1 MQAIIIDIDGTLA
14 DVTHRRHHLD
24 GNRKDW
30 DAFFAAMN
38 EDPPIH
44 VVCDM
49 VEHLVEYHE
58 ERRDGDEGTH
68 FFVCTGRP
76 EKYRAVTDD
85 WLETHCTNLF
95 NAVLRGGGAM
105 LMRSDDDHRSDVEIK
120 REMLRN
126 IEDQGFEVMFT
137 VDDRK
142 SVVEMWRSEGIT
154 CFQCAP
160 GDWEEK
166 PPVTSGTLHLMVG
179 PSGAGKTIFCTT
191 VGTARPQ
198 EPPHMWMTSAIV
210 STDALRAELNR
221 GDILDQTKNQQVFA
235 ALRAIVKTRLEHG
248 LDTVVDATNLRN
260 RDRRALRDVTP
271 RTSRIVYH
279 VIDRPLADKHR
290 DAGWRK
296 DVMVKGQNL
305 IDYHHHIFQAN
316 LKDILRGDGDQRV
329 DVIDHRPEGLK

>member
-1 MQAIIIDIDGTLA
+1 MQAIIVDIDGTLA
-14 DVTHRRHHLD
+14 DVAHRRHHLD
-24 GNRKDW
+24 GNHKDW
-30 DAFFAAMN
+30 DAFFGAMH

-49 VEHLVEYHE
+49 VEHLVDYHAM
-58 ERRDGDEGTH
+58 RRDDDGGLH

-76 EKYRAVTDD
+76 EKYRAKTASWVAS
-85 WLETHCTNLF
+85 HCPNLWSE
-95 NAVLRGGGAM
+95 LSDGQL
-105 LMRSDDDHRSDVEIK
+105 LMRADDDHRSDVEIK

-126 IEDQGFEVMFT
+126 IEGQGFEVVFT

-166 PPVTSGTLHLMVG
+166 PPVTSGTLSLMVG
-179 PSGAGKTIFCTT
+179 PSGAGKS
-191 VGTARPQ
+191 
-198 EPPHMWMTSAIV
+198 HMLDEEVAASSVV

-235 ALRAIVKTRLEHG
+235 ALRAIVKTRLDHG

-279 VIDRPLADKHR
+279 VIDRPLDEKHR
-290 DAGWRK
+290 DAGWRN
-296 DVMVKGQNL
+296 DVVIKGQKL
-305 IDYHHHIFQAN
+305 IDYHHHIFQSN
-316 LKDILRGDGDQRV
+316 LKEILRGDGDQRV
-329 DVIDHRPEGLK
+329 DVIDHRSEELKK

>member
-1 MQAIIIDIDGTLA
+1 MKAIIIDIDGTLA

-24 GNRKDW
+24 GNHKDW
-30 DAFFAAMN
+30 DAFFAAMHN
-38 EDPPIH
+38 DPPIP

-49 VEHLVEYHE
+49 VEHLVEYHTK
-58 ERRDGDEGTH
+58 DVDDMH

-76 EKYRAVTDD
+76 EKYRAKTGS
-85 WLETHCTNLF
+85 WLAYHCPNLW
-95 NAVLRGGGAM
+95 GAISEEFT
-105 LMRSDDDHRSDVEIK
+105 LMRPDDDHRSDVEIK

-126 IEDQGFEVMFT
+126 IEGQGFEVMFT
-137 VDDRK
+137 IDDRK

-179 PSGAGKTIFCTT
+179 PSGAGKSHKVQDNFFASS
-191 VGTARPQ
+191 V
-198 EPPHMWMTSAIV
+198 V
-210 STDALRAELNR
+210 STDAMRAELNR

-235 ALRAIVKTRLEHG
+235 ALRAIVKTRLDYG

-279 VIDRPLADKHR
+279 VIDRPLEDKHR
-290 DAGWRK
+290 DAGWRN
-296 DVMVKGQNL
+296 DVEVKGQKL
-305 IDYHHHIFQAN
+305 IDYHHHIFQSN
-316 LKDILRGDGDQRV
+316 LKEILRGDGDQRV
-329 DVIDHRPEGLK
+329 DVIDHRVEGMK

>member
-30 DAFFAAMN
+30 DAFFAAMG

-49 VEHLVEYHE
+49 VEHLVDYHM

-76 EKYRAVTDD
+76 EAYRPMTTN
-85 WLETHCTNLF
+85 WLERHCPNLFTHCT
-95 NAVLRGGGAM
+95 AVL
-105 LMRSDDDHRSDVEIK
+105 MRTDSDHRSDIEIK
-120 REMLRN
+120 REMLRD
-126 IEDQGFEVMFT
+126 IEGQGFEVMFT

-166 PPVTSGTLHLMVG
+166 PPVTSGTLSLMVG
-179 PSGAGKTIFCTT
+179 PSGAGKS
-191 VGTARPQ
+191 
-198 EPPHMWMTSAIV
+198 HMLDEEVAASSVV

-235 ALRAIVKTRLEHG
+235 ALRAIVKTRLDHG

-279 VIDRPLADKHR
+279 VIDRPLDEKHR

-296 DVMVKGQNL
+296 DVVIKGQKL
-305 IDYHHHIFQAN
+305 IDYHHHIFQSN
-316 LKDILRGDGDQRV
+316 LKEILRGDGDQRV
-329 DVIDHRPEGLK
+329 DVIDHRAEGLK